1 MGRPCSPSLHPA
13 VTHPSLSRALGAGSQ
28 PAAPGRNPE
37 VTCPRAAEAPV
48 RARHLPPQDGA
59 AAFSTVSATETSVPH
74 RTRRF
79 SRVRVWPEPG
89 LEEWPARSGRH
100 AVAASAARAPP
111 GPPHGK
117 LLCVCVEHLE
127 QDGLSGCVGGPGPSG
142 PRPCPPR
149 PRLLSRP
156 TGVTPHSALTPRVIF
171 SNRRVGVVGTLGHSV
186 LTSSRA
192 PESEPSTK
200 RARHPPGTLPRAFWG
215 PPSRTPNLP
224 PSALRPQERA
234 GLRGPG
240 RQWAPW
246 GSSDPGPARLGP
258 CGPAGRGV
266 ALGPPLLGLGCSADR
281 RAHRAPPRTRS
292 FIKSGMWLHSRTG
305 TRAG

>member
-1 MGRPCSPSLHPA
+1 MGCPCSPSLHPA

-28 PAAPGRNPE
+28 PAAAGRNPE

-48 RARHLPPQDGA
+48 RARHLPPQDRA
-59 AAFSTVSATETSVPH
+59 AAFSAVSAAETSVPH

-89 LEEWPARSGRH
+89 LEERPARSGRH

-200 RARHPPGTLPRAFWG
+200 RARHPPGTLPRASWG
-215 PPSRTPNLP
+215 PPSRTPNPP
-224 PSALRPQERA
+224 PSAP
-234 GLRGPG
+234 
-240 RQWAPW
+240 
-246 GSSDPGPARLGP
+246 
-258 CGPAGRGV
+258 
-266 ALGPPLLGLGCSADR
+266 R
-281 RAHRAPPRTRS
+281 REQV
-292 FIKSGMWLHSRTG
+292 
-305 TRAG
+305 